1 MAIRRQ
7 IKNFDDIIA
16 IVPPSSQKFMINDW
30 HLNNQA
36 RFRNYKTH
44 CQLVESV
51 IAESER
57 ICDLALESTKIN
69 KFTTDRELKTKVTDV
84 KFMKDEL
91 LRHRQNVILEINAMT
106 TYKSRLI
113 DAITSLQRNA
123 AEICQKCLIAR
134 EHRLGIDLTVDD
146 VEKDLRKEYEIIN
159 RSDSVFTRTLEHTNE
174 QIRILKSLIYQI
186 DSDLDSKDQS
196 IELDEQNLKLKETG
210 LNLSIYHGRAPL
222 DASCITLQEWG
233 LHNDEIVMTT
243 MKELNS
249 TKVLRYYIDDI
260 MKEIV
265 GDLNEQK
272 KKTDESF
279 NKRINEIKE
288 IKSAL
293 EMQHC
298 EVIKRVNAINETI
311 TKIDKNIREKEGF
324 LALAHTRL
332 GNRCQRPNMELTSDQ
347 VERQLTLEV
356 SNIRVIIGKL
366 QQTLCEAHA
375 TLRYLL
381 KIQIQLE
388 EDINIK
394 TNTLKID
401 EVECMTLRQSLNFHA
416 Y

>member
-1 MAIRRQ
+1 MATRRQ
-7 IKNFDDIIA
+7 ITNFDGVIA
-16 IVPPSSQKFMINDW
+16 IVPPPPQKFTINDW

-36 RFRNYKTH
+36 RFRNCKTH

-69 KFTTDRELKTKVTDV
+69 KFATDRELKAKVTDA
-84 KFMKDEL
+84 KFVKDEL
-91 LRHRQNVILEINAMT
+91 LRHRQNVILEIDAMT

-113 DAITSLQRNA
+113 DAIGSLQQNA

-146 VEKDLRKEYEIIN
+146 VEKELRKEYEIIK
-159 RSDSVFTRTLEHTNE
+159 RSHSVFTRTLEHTNE

-196 IELDEQNLKLKETG
+196 IELDEQNVKLKETG

-222 DASCITLQEWG
+222 NASCITLRDWG
-233 LHNDEIVMTT
+233 LHNDEIIMMT
-243 MKELNS
+243 MKEMNS

-260 MKEIV
+260 LKEIV

-279 NKRINEIKE
+279 NKRIIETKE
-288 IKSAL
+288 IKAEL
-293 EMQHC
+293 ETQHC

-311 TKIDKNIREKEGF
+311 TKIDKNIKEKEGF

-332 GNRCQRPNMELTSDQ
+332 GNRCQRPNIELISDQ
-347 VERQLTLEV
+347 VERQLILEV
-356 SNIRVIIGKL
+356 SNIRSIIGKL
-366 QQTLCEAHA
+366 QQTLCEVHA

-401 EVECMTLRQSLNFHA
+401 EVECMTLRQ
-416 Y
+416 